1 MRAADRCD
9 VKRNYRLPNGE
20 NVTGEEVDF
29 EPEKEGFNVY
39 LLADGTKLRVKN
51 VLSQV
56 IRLDSWGPDGNP
68 LYLLSGGQVVA
79 ADVPD
84 QLKRRAE

>member
-1 MRAADRCD
+1 M
-9 VKRNYRLPNGE
+9 KRTYRLPNGKD
-20 NVTGEEVDF
+20 VTGEEVEF
-29 EPEKEGFNVY
+29 EVEKESFNIY

-56 IRLDSWGPDGNP
+56 VRLDDYGPDGNP
-68 LYLLSGGQVVA
+68 IYLLSGGQVVA

-84 QLKRRAE
+84 QLKRKS

>member
-1 MRAADRCD
+1 MKRTYKLPSGQD
-9 VKRNYRLPNGE
+9 VLGE
-20 NVTGEEVDF
+20 DVEFEV
-29 EPEKEGFNVY
+29 ERESFNSY

-56 IRLDSWGPDGNP
+56 IRLEAYGPDGNP
-68 LYLLSGGQVVA
+68 LYMLSGGQVVA

-84 QLKRRAE
+84 HLKKRAE